1 MNGERL
7 WVLNENRWMNGV
19 VHGRANRWC
28 AILPGHKI
36 NVSIYGCDAT
46 VAHICLWTHRS
57 IFFGVYSDFRLKI
70 TLVLQVA
77 YIYWVEKLYYWN
89 CKFTFYIYISRLV
102 YLLYYLQYMCVCS
115 SSIKLC
121 ILSIAM
127 GLLLRDLLSGAYGP
141 SDRIALVVRQKVRCF
156 LFLLLQTIH
165 SFDFIGL
172 QSIFYFYFL

>member
-28 AILPGHKI
+28 AILTGHKI

-77 YIYWVEKLYYWN
+77 YILGRKTLLLKLQ
-89 CKFTFYIYISRLV
+89 IYILHLYISFSIFT
-102 YLLYYLQYMCVCS
+102 LLSSIYVCVCS